1 MPERLP
7 ETSAG
12 PRLDHAKVVEL
23 YPSSGESADRA
34 ALSLA
39 RQAQFERIY
48 QEQFPFVWRSL
59 GALGVTGPSRDDA
72 AQDVFLVVHRRLGE
86 FQGRSSLRTWIFAI
100 VEHVAYNHRRADR
113 RKRSPLTSLDEA
125 QQSEE
130 PGPFE
135 RAQDREI
142 AEFLQHFLDGLRAEQ
157 RLLFVLVLVEQMS
170 APEVAE
176 VLGIPLNTAYTR
188 IRAIKQSFRKAAAAR
203 QERKP

>member
-7 ETSAG
+7 RTRAG
-12 PRLDHAKVVEL
+12 QPLDHASVVEL
-23 YPSSGESADRA
+23 YPSAAEPADRA
-34 ALSLA
+34 ARSLA
-39 RQAQFERIY
+39 LQSQFERVY

-59 GALGVTGPSRDDA
+59 GALGVTGPTRDDA

-100 VEHVAYNHRRADR
+100 VEHVAFNHRRADR
-113 RKRSPLTSLDEA
+113 RKHAPLVRLDEA
-125 QQSEE
+125 HSSEE

-142 AEFLQHFLDGLRAEQ
+142 AEFLEHFLDGLRAEQ

-188 IRAIKQSFRKAAAAR
+188 IRAVKQAFRKAAAAR
-203 QERKP
+203 QERKL

>member
-7 ETSAG
+7 QARQ
-12 PRLDHAKVVEL
+12 PLDHANVSEP
-23 YPSSGESADRA
+23 YSSGREPADRA
-34 ALSLA
+34 AQSLA
-39 RQAQFERIY
+39 FQSQFERIY
-48 QEQFPFVWRSL
+48 QEQLPFVWRSL
-59 GALGVTGPSRDDA
+59 AALGVTGPSRDDA

-100 VEHVAYNHRRADR
+100 VEHVAFNHRRADR
-113 RKRSPLTSLDEA
+113 RKRAPLVRLDEA
-125 QQSEE
+125 QSSDE

-142 AEFLQHFLDGLRAEQ
+142 AEFLEHFLDGLRAEQ

-176 VLGIPLNTAYTR
+176 VLGIALNTAYTR
-188 IRAIKQSFRKAAAAR
+188 IRAVKQAFRKAAAAR